1 MGSVSWRKRGS
12 RYLVY
17 WRLDDGSQGG
27 KTVATPDEARNLA
40 AQKRLE
46 IATGAW
52 KGRQRGK
59 LTVDRWADDWW
70 EAWSASPSLSP
81 NTLAM
86 ADSRLRNHVRPFL
99 GRRPIEDVTPRLLR
113 QWQAQVLSRGGYPTV
128 MACRSLLFRIL
139 RFAEDEGAIPA
150 NPMRK
155 VPAPRP
161 PVDPDALLG
170 TSKPRVLTPQE
181 AGVLLA
187 AFPPFWWDHIVT
199 LLGTGLRI
207 GELAGLRR
215 RRVDLSRGVLQVVD
229 TRYQAG
235 KYGSGF
241 KGPKSVAG
249 VREVPLPPQVAA
261 AIMRRLPPGSD
272 PGALVFTGPGRAG
285 APPGTRTV
293 LNARNFRRLFL
304 QAVARSAEPTAAL
317 RPTDRRVLAVVGSG
331 SRSVDELVDALAA
344 GGRRRLRPATVH
356 AALTRLATAGLVTA
370 AGTGSTARW
379 SAVRRPAGPL
389 ARLDLGGPH
398 DLRHTY
404 ATWLE
409 DAGIPARV
417 IDQLMGHAGGHTP
430 EQGSRIG
437 RAYRETTA
445 EMRGRVVAAL
455 EQRLSI
461 VLAVAVEQ
469 AAQQAAGRSDR

>member
-1 MGSVSWRKRGS
+1 
-12 RYLVY
+12 
-17 WRLDDGSQGG
+17 
-27 KTVATPDEARNLA
+27 
-40 AQKRLE
+40 
-46 IATGAW
+46 
-52 KGRQRGK
+52 
-59 LTVDRWADDWW
+59 
-70 EAWSASPSLSP
+70 
-81 NTLAM
+81 
-86 ADSRLRNHVRPFL
+86 
-99 GRRPIEDVTPRLLR
+99 VTPRLLR
-113 QWQAQVLSRGGYPTV
+113 QWQAQVLGRSGYPTV
-128 MACRSLLFRIL
+128 MACRSLVFRIL
-139 RFAEDEGAIPA
+139 QFAEDEGAIPA

-155 VPAPRP
+155 VHAPKP
-161 PVDPDALLG
+161 SVDPDALLG
-170 TSKPRVLTPQE
+170 TAMPRVLTPHQ

-187 AFPPFWWDHIVT
+187 AFPSFWWDHVVS

-207 GELAGLRR
+207 SELAGLRR
-215 RRVDLSRGVLQVVD
+215 RRVDLARSVLQVVD

-261 AIMRRLPPGSD
+261 AIARRLPPGTD
-272 PGALVFTGPGRAG
+272 PAALVFTGPGRAG
-285 APPGTRTV
+285 TPHGTRTV

-304 QAVARSAEPTAAL
+304 HAVARSAEPTAAL
-317 RPTDRRVLAVVGSG
+317 HPTDRRVLAALDSG
-331 SRSVDELVDALAA
+331 ARSVGDLVDTLAA

-356 AALTRLATAGLVTA
+356 AALTRLAAPGLVAA
-370 AGTGSTARW
+370 AGTGSAARW
-379 SAVRRPAGPL
+379 SAVRRAAGPL
-389 ARLDLGGPH
+389 AHLDLSGPH

-417 IDQLMGHAGGHTP
+417 IDQLMGHAGGRMP

-437 RAYRETTA
+437 RVYRETTD
-445 EMRGRVVAAL
+445 EMRARVVAAL

-461 VLAVAVEQ
+461 VLAVAVEK